1 MIVEETKIPKK
12 NIITEENKLQPEAG
26 LPSTDKQIKVES
38 KFRNQKKKKTLIYSI
53 KDTMRKSDTKYVLKY
68 NKRRAD

>member
-26 LPSTDKQIKVES
+26 LPSTDKQIKDES
-38 KFRNQKKKKTLIYSI
+38 KFRNQKKI
-53 KDTMRKSDTKYVLKY
+53 
-68 NKRRAD
+68 